1 MRMFTAVVNCAR
13 TPPMLLPVEPLPWW
27 LSRSITRTSRQ
38 PASVKCHATEDPTI
52 PPPMI
57 TTSAVSM
64 SRAILAEIQI
74 PHSCP
79 QKVAVQCQH
88 GAPWRC
94 AMSLPRKYALV
105 TGSSRGMGWGI
116 ALNLA
121 EQRAQIALQ
130 HSHAAYLNVPSWFAS
145 RNPGAHHL
153 QEETGIGG
161 IGKQGGC
168 VRTREHQHSRPGTYD
183 LQIVQQAAL
192 VVGQKCPT
200 DYGNV
205 EFVRSS
211 REDCLVP
218 IVGDAHSKP
227 GMREYAVSR
236 SQDVGIGTDGEH
248 SGLARHPAL
257 LGGAGATFPALTSK
271 QMTCPILMQSGAR
284 GTCQVAS

>member
-1 MRMFTAVVNCAR
+1 MPCDRGPDDSAADDHH
-13 TPPMLLPVEPLPWW
+13 
-27 LSRSITRTSRQ
+27 LSGVHVAGNSSGDSN
-38 PASVKCHATEDPTI
+38 PASC
-52 PPPMI
+52 
-57 TTSAVSM
+57 S
-64 SRAILAEIQI
+64 
-74 PHSCP
+74 
-79 QKVAVQCQH
+79 QKVPVQGWH

-94 AMSLPRKYALV
+94 AMSLAGKYAMV
-105 TGSSRGMGWGI
+105 TGSSRGIGRGI
-116 ALNLA
+116 ALKLA
-121 EQRAQIALQ
+121 EQGAPIALQ
-130 HSHAAYLNVPSWFAS
+130 HSHAAYLNRWFAS

-183 LQIVQQAAL
+183 LQIMQQAAL
-192 VVGQKCPT
+192 VVGQECPT

-236 SQDVGIGTDGEH
+236 SQNVGIGTDGEH

-257 LGGAGATFPALTSK
+257 QVGQVRPFQPSHRTNDLRNSHAKRRQERMSTCVTSGR
-271 QMTCPILMQSGAR
+271 LAR
-284 GTCQVAS
+284 HKTENTTK